1 VQGFYFCL
9 TCATPYKSVE
19 TLLPVVPKVYEGE
32 GTLIARKA
40 PHVWSVFWTYFA
52 VVVGSGI
59 LSLFLSFDSSSRDLA
74 FILGSAV
81 FLVAT
86 CVLGSLHWS
95 SLWVQFKRLGF
106 LHPAAWIGVVAL
118 APLLCAN
125 YGYSELLRYLMGEH
139 DEQHLRSMGLPIEA
153 LVLFIAVL
161 PAITEEIAFRG
172 LVQHWL
178 QVALTPRKALVIASA
193 LFMALHFN
201 AIGAPYLFAVGM
213 LLGWVKLKTGSLYP
227 SMLIHFLHNFVVV
240 VFFR

>member
-1 VQGFYFCL
+1 MQGFYFCL

-52 VVVGSGI
+52 VVLGVGFMGFFVFGEKRQDMGLLVGSAAI
-59 LSLFLSFDSSSRDLA
+59 
-74 FILGSAV
+74 FITTAI
-81 FLVAT
+81 FAA
-86 CVLGSLHWS
+86 LHWP
-95 SLWVQFKRLGF
+95 SLWVQLKRFGF
-106 LHPAAWIGVVAL
+106 FHPAAWIGLLAL
-118 APLLCAN
+118 APLLAIN
-125 YGYSELLRYLMGEH
+125 YGYAELIRYLLGKTE
-139 DEQHLRSMGLPIEA
+139 ESHLRTMGLPIEA

-178 QVALTPRKALVIASA
+178 QVALTPTKAILIASA
-193 LFMALHFN
+193 LFMALHFSPV
-201 AIGAPYLFAVGM
+201 GAPYLFTVGL
-213 LLGWVKLKTGSLYP
+213 LLGWVKWKTGSLYP

-240 VFFR
+240 VFF